1 MRISDW
7 SSDVCSSDLHHFLGY
22 ADQASPSLIYRW
34 DGAKFVPYQTFS
46 ETGGRAFLHFT
57 REGEHWLAFTDIV
70 NASTLCRW
78 NGELF
83 VAHQQLG
90 AGGAREFQIIEKA
103 NALFLVKIGR
113 ASCGEGV
120 CQYV

>member
-7 SSDVCSSDLHHFLGY
+7 SSDVCSSDLLERKDGRWQEFQVLGGRMGYNWHHFKIDDHHFLGY

-57 REGEHWLAFTDIV
+57 REGEHWLAFTR
-70 NASTLCRW
+70 SEEHTS
-78 NGELF
+78 ELQSLMRISYAVF
-83 VAHQQLG
+83 CLKQNM
-90 AGGAREFQIIEKA
+90 I
-103 NALFLVKIGR
+103 
-113 ASCGEGV
+113 
-120 CQYV
+120 